1 METKHQERV
10 DNTKTLLRKLVSVA
24 FVLAALQFAFAD
36 SSEQSSSAPKI
47 SLSSADNASS
57 NQDLLTTV
65 VAEEPLTL
73 RLELSFNI
81 DLGEQLNKLVR
92 EIISIL

>member
-1 METKHQERV
+1 METKHQEKI

-24 FVLAALQFAFAD
+24 FVFAALQFTFAD
-36 SSEQSSSAPKI
+36 SSEQSFSAPKI
-47 SLSSADNASS
+47 SFASVDGASS
-57 NQDLLTTV
+57 NQELLTTV

-73 RLELSFNI
+73 KLELSFNL

-92 EIISIL
+92 EIISIR